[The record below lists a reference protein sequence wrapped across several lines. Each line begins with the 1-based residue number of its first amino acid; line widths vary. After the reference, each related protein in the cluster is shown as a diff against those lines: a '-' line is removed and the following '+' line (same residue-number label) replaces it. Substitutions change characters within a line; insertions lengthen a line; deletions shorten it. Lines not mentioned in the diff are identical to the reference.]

1 MVVCRA
7 YGFGKS
13 QVTIFTSSGGESLN
27 DVGAVAV
34 YRHAK
39 CTWQGGLGTILE
51 FHTFQDNFW
60 CNSKQVLLSIKAAG
74 ESVTQSCMTLLAACH
89 IDSCL

>member
-1 MVVCRA
+1 MV
-7 YGFGKS
+7 FGKS
-13 QVTIFTSSGGESLN
+13 QATIFTSSGGESLN

-51 FHTFQDNFW
+51 FHTFQDHFW
-60 CNSKQVLLSIKAAG
+60 CNSKQVLLSIKTAG